1 MLPVTDI
8 DFGPI
13 DVVSYR
19 QRDKKNLLGKI
30 LYKEYF
36 LDEIIKPSKFFLIG
50 EKGTGKTSY
59 SVYLENGDYENTRAR
74 VVELNG
80 TDY

>member
-1 MLPVTDI
+1 MLPVPKI

-13 DVVSYR
+13 DAVNYR
-19 QRDKKNLLGKI
+19 QKDNKNLLGKI

-36 LDEIIKPSKFFLIG
+36 LDEIVKPSKYFLIG

-59 SVYLENGDYENTRAR
+59 SVFLENNTYANTRAR
-74 VVELNG
+74 VIELG
-80 TDY
+80 V